1 VSAQSAGQNIL
12 PAPAARQGGNFVFV
26 SSLYPVDDA
35 GAVVR
40 ADSIS
45 PMLGES
51 DMGAQTRRV
60 LTLLKEVLDAN
71 GSSIEN
77 TLRAEVY
84 LVDAADFYEF
94 KLVWM
99 EFFPEDPPA
108 RSTIVVGDMHAIP
121 GCLLNLNAVALAND
135 ASVERKV
142 INAEGIPQS
151 MDAEHAPHAVAA
163 APYVFPSAFPATD
176 FETGIP
182 VGKKPNFP
190 AYGSDGEMQ
199 AHYIL
204 QNLSKVME
212 AAGTSIDQG
221 VKTQFY
227 ETDFLNFHDI
237 DAVWASY
244 VGLPPDGL
252 PPCRSSM
259 GARGFLYP
267 GAIFAHNTMFLIPD
281 DAHQKVE
288 TQEGIRW
295 HPEQVRSVHFTPG
308 MWTGDWLHMAGQV
321 PLPDFGVWESIV
333 RTPDGLPHN
342 WSDIEVQT
350 DFTMV
355 LLQEQLTGNGLGLSD
370 IIDARI
376 FLVDTAKRDY
386 RGFIRA
392 WEHLFADVD
401 PKPSMSL
408 IPNTTAD
415 GGTGIM
421 VPALLVE
428 IDLIAKKGGV

>member
-1 VSAQSAGQNIL
+1 
-12 PAPAARQGGNFVFV
+12 
-26 SSLYPVDDA
+26 
-35 GAVVR
+35 
-40 ADSIS
+40 
-45 PMLGES
+45 
-51 DMGAQTRRV
+51 MGAQTRRV
-60 LTLLKEVLDAN
+60 LTLLEEVLEAS
-71 GSSIEN
+71 GSSLEN

-84 LVDAADFYEF
+84 LVDAADFHEF
-94 KLVWM
+94 KVVWM
-99 EFFPEDPPA
+99 EFFGDDPPA
-108 RSTIVVGDMHAIP
+108 RSTVVVGEMHPIP
-121 GCLLNLNAVALAND
+121 GVLLNLNAVALASD
-135 ASVERKV
+135 ASVKREV
-142 INAEGIPQS
+142 INAPDAPQS
-151 MDAEHAPHAVAA
+151 MDAEHAPHAVKA

-182 VGKKPNFP
+182 VGKKENFP

-237 DAVWASY
+237 DAIWASY

-259 GARGFLYP
+259 GCRGFIYP
-267 GAIFAHNTMFLIPD
+267 GAIFAHNTMFLVPD
-281 DAHQKVE
+281 DTHKKVE

-308 MWTGDWLHMAGQV
+308 MWVGDWLHLAGQV
-321 PLPDFGVWESIV
+321 PLPDFGVWDSIV
-333 RTPDGLPHN
+333 RTPDNMPHN

-355 LLQEQLTGNGLGLSD
+355 LLGEQLAANGLGLSD
-370 IIDARI
+370 VIDARI
-376 FLVDTAKRDY
+376 FLVDSALRDY
-386 RGFIRA
+386 RGLIRA
-392 WEHLFADVD
+392 WDRLFADLD

-408 IPNTTAD
+408 IPSTTED

-421 VPALLVE
+421 IPGPLIE
-428 IDLIAKKGGV
+428 IDLIAKKGGR

>member
-1 VSAQSAGQNIL
+1 MSFL
-12 PAPAARQGGNFVFV
+12 PAPAARQGGDFVFV
-26 SSLYPVDDA
+26 SSLYPVDES

-45 PMLGES
+45 PYLGES
-51 DMGAQTRRV
+51 EMGAQARRV
-60 LTLLKEVLDAN
+60 LTLLKEVLDAS
-71 GSSIEN
+71 GSSLAN

-99 EFFPEDPPA
+99 EFFPDDPPA
-108 RSTIVVGDMHAIP
+108 RSTIVIGDEHAIP

-135 ASVERKV
+135 AAVKREV
-142 INAEGIPQS
+142 INVADIPQS
-151 MDAEHAPHAVAA
+151 MDAEHAPHAVKA
-163 APYVFPSAFPATD
+163 APWVFPSAFPATD

-182 VGKKPNFP
+182 VGKNEKFP

-204 QNLSKVME
+204 ENLSKVME
-212 AAGTSIDQG
+212 AAGTSIDQA

-237 DAVWASY
+237 DTVWASY

-267 GAIFAHNTMFLIPD
+267 GAIFAHNTMFLVPD
-281 DAHQKVE
+281 DKHQKVE
-288 TQEGIRW
+288 SQKGLRW
-295 HPEQVRSVHFTPG
+295 HPEQVRSVHYTPG
-308 MWTGDWLHMAGQV
+308 MWTGDWFHMAGQISF
-321 PLPDFGVWESIV
+321 PEFGKWESIV
-333 RTPDGLPHN
+333 RTPPGLPYTG
-342 WSDIEVQT
+342 SDIEVQT
-350 DFTMV
+350 EFTMTM
-355 LLQEQLTGNGLGLSD
+355 LGEQLTGNGLGLDD

-376 FLVDTAKRDY
+376 FLIDTAKRDY
-386 RGFIRA
+386 RGFVRA
-392 WEHLFADVD
+392 WERLFADVER
-401 PKPSMSL
+401 KPAMSL
-408 IPNTTAD
+408 IPSVTAD

-421 VPALLVE
+421 VPDLLIE
-428 IDLIAKKGGV
+428 IDLIAKKGGS